1 MGTPVATRF
10 PLGIRADLT
19 STFDRAVNMA
29 KGADIASA
37 TTTDIGA
44 ALGNYVQITGTTSIT
59 GLGTSAAGVWRNVT
73 FTGVLTLTYNAT
85 SLILPTSASITTAA
99 GDTALFVSEGSG
111 NWRCLFYS
119 RRSGAALVGGAGGDA
134 STNTATSVVD
144 EVALFADTS
153 GKLLKRS
160 TGTGLLNLTS
170 GVASALTMGTG
181 VATALGVNVGSAG
194 AFVTFNGALGTPSSG
209 TLTNATGLPIA
220 TGVSGLGTS
229 VATALAVNIGTAG
242 SVVVNGGALGT
253 PSGGTLT
260 NATGLPVSTGISGL
274 GTGVATALAVA
285 IGSAGAFTTF
295 NGALG
300 TPSSATLTNAT
311 GLPIS
316 TGVSGLGANIATFLA
331 TPSSAN
337 LAAALTDESG
347 TAGSVIFSGGTPTFT
362 GSPVL
367 NTPTAVSL
375 GLAQALLGSATLTTA
390 ATTADQVLLSVSA
403 TLYRSLIADISIVS
417 GSSYHTL
424 TVPMI
429 HDGTTPSHTQYGDIF
444 TGASLTTINTD
455 INGGNLRLLVTPTNA
470 VTVYRV
476 TYRAIAA

>member
-1 MGTPVATRF
+1 
-10 PLGIRADLT
+10 
-19 STFDRAVNMA
+19 MA
-29 KGADIASA
+29 KGTDIASA

-44 ALGNYVQITGTTSIT
+44 ATGNYVQITGTTTIT

-73 FTGVLTLTYNAT
+73 FVGALILTYNAT
-85 SLILPTSASITTAA
+85 SLILPSSSNITTVA

-111 NWRCLFYS
+111 NWRCLSYQ
-119 RRSGAALVGGAGGDA
+119 RRSGSALVGGAGGDA

-144 EVALFADTS
+144 EITLFADTS
-153 GKLLKRS
+153 GKLLKRATIS
-160 TGTGLLNLTS
+160 GTPFLTS
-170 GVASALTMGTG
+170 GVLSSGKVTLTQPATGSTLTIADGKTLTANNTLTFTGTDSSS
-181 VATALGVNVGSAG
+181 VAFGAG
-194 AFVTFNGALGTPSSG
+194 GTVLYNGGALGTPLSV
-209 TLTNATGLPIA
+209 TLTNGTGLPIS

-229 VATALAVNIGTAG
+229 VATALAVNVGSTG
-242 SVVVNGGALGT
+242 SVVLNGGVLGT
-253 PSGGTLT
+253 PSSGTLT
-260 NATGLPVSTGISGL
+260 NATGLPVSTGITGL
-274 GTGVATALAVA
+274 GTSVATALAVA
-285 IGSAGAFTTF
+285 VGSAGAFVTF

-316 TGVSGLGANIATFLA
+316 SGVSGLAANIATFLA

-337 LAAALTDESG
+337 FAAALTDEQG

-362 GSPVL
+362 GSPIL

-375 GLAQALLGSATLTTA
+375 GLAQALVGSATLTTA

-403 TLYRSLIADISIVS
+403 TIYRAIIAEISILS
-417 GSSYHTL
+417 STSYHVL
-424 TVPMI
+424 KVMII
-429 HDGTTPSHTQYGDIF
+429 HDGTSASHTQFGDIF
-444 TGASLTTINTD
+444 TGASLTTINSD
-455 INGGNLRLLVTPTNA
+455 VNGGNVRLLITPTNA